1 MCHTGLVVSLVVCV
15 RCAGAGLVLLSSAR
29 DYLGV
34 GAIMLAWSRAGHALP
49 QTAFTCQKMGGR
61 CDHKP
66 EFTRCCSWGVLFDG
80 WLAASDEWKMRRFV
94 DSAPFS
100 VACLVPVFALYCTG
114 LDCTALSSSLL
125 CLLLSTLLSL
135 PLPPPTTHYCSTPPH
150 ALPVL
155 ACACAVGPRRFDDD
169 TPPDSLDLCA

>member
-66 EFTRCCSWGVLFDG
+66 EFTRCCSRGVLFDG

-114 LDCTALSSSLL
+114 LYCTPLL
-125 CLLLSTLLSL
+125 CCVCFFQ
-135 PLPPPTTHYCSTPPH
+135 HYCHCHYHHPLLQYSTPR
-150 ALPVL
+150 LTS
-155 ACACAVGPRRFDDD
+155 PRLRMRRGSK
-169 TPPDSLDLCA
+169 TI

>member
-66 EFTRCCSWGVLFDG
+66 EFTRCCSRGVLFDG

-114 LDCTALSSSLL
+114 LDCTILL
-125 CLLLSTLLSL
+125 FFVVSASFNTTVTATT
-135 PLPPPTTHYCSTPPH
+135 TTHYCSTPPH